1 MSIITEGLHKT
12 NTINSAL
19 VLEGGAMRGLFTA
32 GILDAFME
40 RGFYFPKVVGIS
52 AGALQGLSYISRQ
65 PGRNVSVN
73 IRFAPDKRYMGLRHL
88 VRDGSY
94 FNFRFMFGKLAHEYV
109 PFNYDKFEKASETLY
124 VGITDCLT
132 GKPVFVSSKSCS
144 LSEFMGVCVA
154 SCSIP
159 LLSKPVKLEGKEYVD
174 GGVGMPL
181 VPFPEDL
188 PFPCTKPVYIL
199 TRDITYRKKKM
210 PHGFKSVM
218 RAAYGRTYP
227 AVVEGMCSIPERYNE
242 KVEKIIQMEKEG
254 KVFVLRPE
262 AVFISTSEEM
272 TMEFGRFIGEHA
284 ENGLFIALIGDL
296 GTGKTHFVQGLAK
309 GLGINDVVSSPTF
322 TIMNYYEG
330 EIPLKHFD
338 FYRLDTEEDLYNIGW
353 EEYSEGGVTVA
364 EWADMF
370 PGLIPE
376 RAIYIYLSNKGTT
389 EREVK
394 VIWGE
399 EAPDAI
405 TKEIEKYA
413 SCH

>member
-1 MSIITEGLHKT
+1 
-12 NTINSAL
+12 
-19 VLEGGAMRGLFTA
+19 
-32 GILDAFME
+32 
-40 RGFYFPKVVGIS
+40 
-52 AGALQGLSYISRQ
+52 
-65 PGRNVSVN
+65 
-73 IRFAPDKRYMGLRHL
+73 
-88 VRDGSY
+88 
-94 FNFRFMFGKLAHEYV
+94 
-109 PFNYDKFEKASETLY
+109 
-124 VGITDCLT
+124 
-132 GKPVFVSSKSCS
+132 
-144 LSEFMGVCVA
+144 
-154 SCSIP
+154 
-159 LLSKPVKLEGKEYVD
+159 
-174 GGVGMPL
+174 
-181 VPFPEDL
+181 
-188 PFPCTKPVYIL
+188 
-199 TRDITYRKKKM
+199 
-210 PHGFKSVM
+210 
-218 RAAYGRTYP
+218 
-227 AVVEGMCSIPERYNE
+227 
-242 KVEKIIQMEKEG
+242 
-254 KVFVLRPE
+254 
-262 AVFISTSEEM
+262 M

-376 RAIYIYLSNKGTT
+376 RAIYIYLLNKGTT

>member
-1 MSIITEGLHKT
+1 MNNRQKVLEQITEDEVV
-12 NTINSAL
+12 AL
-19 VLEGGAMRGLFTA
+19 AQKLVRIESYYGVPNVETAVAECICDYLRGEGIASEAKEIFEGRSNAYGTLEGT
-32 GILDAFME
+32 
-40 RGFYFPKVVGIS
+40 
-52 AGALQGLSYISRQ
+52 
-65 PGRNVSVN
+65 
-73 IRFAPDKRYMGLRHL
+73 
-88 VRDGSY
+88 
-94 FNFRFMFGKLAHEYV
+94 
-109 PFNYDKFEKASETLY
+109 
-124 VGITDCLT
+124 
-132 GKPVFVSSKSCS
+132 
-144 LSEFMGVCVA
+144 
-154 SCSIP
+154 
-159 LLSKPVKLEGKEYVD
+159 
-174 GGVGMPL
+174 
-181 VPFPEDL
+181 
-188 PFPCTKPVYIL
+188 
-199 TRDITYRKKKM
+199 
-210 PHGFKSVM
+210 
-218 RAAYGRTYP
+218 
-227 AVVEGMCSIPERYNE
+227 
-242 KVEKIIQMEKEG
+242 
-254 KVFVLRPE
+254 
-262 AVFISTSEEM
+262 
-272 TMEFGRFIGEHA
+272 
-284 ENGLFIALIGDL
+284 

-322 TIMNYYEG
+322 TIMHYYEG

>member
-1 MSIITEGLHKT
+1 MK
-12 NTINSAL
+12 NN
-19 VLEGGAMRGLFTA
+19 
-32 GILDAFME
+32 
-40 RGFYFPKVVGIS
+40 
-52 AGALQGLSYISRQ
+52 
-65 PGRNVSVN
+65 
-73 IRFAPDKRYMGLRHL
+73 
-88 VRDGSY
+88 
-94 FNFRFMFGKLAHEYV
+94 
-109 PFNYDKFEKASETLY
+109 
-124 VGITDCLT
+124 
-132 GKPVFVSSKSCS
+132 
-144 LSEFMGVCVA
+144 
-154 SCSIP
+154 
-159 LLSKPVKLEGKEYVD
+159 
-174 GGVGMPL
+174 
-181 VPFPEDL
+181 
-188 PFPCTKPVYIL
+188 
-199 TRDITYRKKKM
+199 
-210 PHGFKSVM
+210 
-218 RAAYGRTYP
+218 
-227 AVVEGMCSIPERYNE
+227 
-242 KVEKIIQMEKEG
+242 
-254 KVFVLRPE
+254 E

-296 GTGKTHFVQGLAK
+296 GTGKTHFVQGLAN